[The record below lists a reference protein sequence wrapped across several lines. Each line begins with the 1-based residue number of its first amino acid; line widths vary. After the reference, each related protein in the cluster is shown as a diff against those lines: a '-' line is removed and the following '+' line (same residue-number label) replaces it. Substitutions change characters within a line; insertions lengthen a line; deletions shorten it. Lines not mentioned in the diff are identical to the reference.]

1 LIGETISHYRI
12 IDQLGEGGMGV
23 VYLAE
28 DLTLGRR
35 VAIKFLS
42 TTTKEYRARFLREAR
57 AVSALGHPNIAT
69 VFDYGE
75 TAEGQPYI
83 VMELIQG
90 QTLNEKL
97 REGSLPLPE
106 AVRIVSFI
114 AEALGEAHH
123 HGVVHRDVKP
133 SNVVITERGLVKVLD
148 FGLVKQINEQSG
160 MLGGSDQ
167 KTLPSTRTR
176 SDVIVGTPLYL
187 SPEQATGKSVDGRSD
202 LFALGVVLYECITG
216 QSAFAGGSVIEIGAQ
231 VIHVTPVVP
240 SKLNNRIPA
249 ELNRITMKAI
259 EKKVED
265 RYQTAAEMVA
275 DLQHLLPSLVDD
287 GYRKSRS
294 TGTVPRQRTNSASA
308 LTTITETFRKPGP
321 PLGIVVVAIAVVA
334 LLGWLGYRWLRPGVY
349 VPNPRAQT
357 MYDQGTDAIRYGA
370 FLQATKALEEA
381 VKLDPKFAMAHARQ
395 AEAWFELDYADR
407 AKDEM
412 LKAQPVGEAPSSLS
426 ETDALSLA
434 AIHATVTYEFPNAI
448 KAQTELVRLAPRNA
462 PAHVDLG
469 RAYEKNDQLQQALDS
484 YLKATELAPEHPT
497 AFLRLGI
504 MYGKQINLPA
514 AFAAFDRADGLY
526 QAAGNVE
533 GQAEVAYQR
542 GFLLNQNEKLPEAEK
557 EFKRALELAL
567 ATKSEYQEV
576 KTRLKLGEVITGQN
590 HGNEG
595 RALMQQAIDLAKTRE
610 IDNYVKRGLVDL
622 GNTYM
627 LSGDYPKAEEYFRES
642 LQLAQ
647 KQKDPRNVA
656 RALLSLGSALDRQN
670 RFDDAL
676 SYVDQ
681 AMPFYERGGYRREAL
696 QALAVKARVLKK
708 QGQYQVALKIFE
720 EELQAARLLND
731 QALIAQATVDVAA
744 VLVNQ
749 AHYPEALQHFE
760 EGYNLA
766 KASNYQSNIG
776 LHLTNRANMLWSLG
790 RYTEAKPLMDE
801 AALLLPEQKGKGF
814 SNWYYVSV
822 ARMYLSER
830 QFDQAQKNIRTA
842 MAANP
847 TGTMET
853 YLLGLAQLLSGS
865 TQEGRV
871 NCEKAAGML
880 TPTSDPLT
888 VAEVKMALAQAL
900 IQSGDSAGA
909 LTIAVEVAQ
918 TFARLGKQDFQWLAS
933 LLAARAAQA
942 AGQSQQAHDYALQA
956 QSLLAGLEQRWGNDY
971 YQSYLKRPDIQFH
984 QDQLKEL
991 LAPKP

>member
-12 IDQLGEGGMGV
+12 IDQLGKGGMGV

-57 AVSALGHPNIAT
+57 AVSALSHPNIAT

-90 QTLNEKL
+90 EPLNEKL
-97 REGSLPLPE
+97 REGSLPLRE

-148 FGLVKQINEQSG
+148 FGLVKQIAEQS
-160 MLGGSDQ
+160 GGSDQ

-187 SPEQATGKSVDGRSD
+187 SPEQATGKNIDGRSD
-202 LFALGVVLYECITG
+202 LFALGVVLYECLTG
-216 QSAFAGGSVIEIGAQ
+216 QSAFAGGSIIEIGAQ

-265 RYQTAAEMVA
+265 RYQTAAEFVA
-275 DLQHLLPSLVDD
+275 DLQRVLPNLADD
-287 GYRKSRS
+287 GYRQGGRS

-321 PLGIVVVAIAVVA
+321 PLGIVIVAIAVVA
-334 LLGWLGYRWLRPGVY
+334 LLGWLIISWLRPGVY
-349 VPNPRAQT
+349 VPNARALT
-357 MYDQGTDAIRYGA
+357 MYDQGTDALRYGA
-370 FLQATKALEEA
+370 FLQATKALDEA
-381 VKLDPKFAMAHARQ
+381 VKLDPKFAMAHARL

-412 LKAQPVGEAPSSLS
+412 LKARPVGETPSSLS
-426 ETDALSLA
+426 ETNALALE
-434 AIHATVTYEFPNAI
+434 AIQATVTHDFPGAI
-448 KAQTELVRLAPRNA
+448 KAHTEIARLAPKDA
-462 PAHVDLG
+462 PTHVDLG

-484 YLKATELAPEHPT
+484 YFKATELAPEHPT

-504 MYGKQINLPA
+504 MYGKQINLKD
-514 AFAAFDRADGLY
+514 AFAAFDRADMLY
-526 QAAGNVE
+526 QAVGNVE

-542 GFLLNQNEKLPEAEK
+542 GFVLNQNDRFQEAER

-567 ATKSEYQEV
+567 PTKSEYQEV
-576 KTRLKLGEVITGQN
+576 KSRLKLGEVITGEG
-590 HGNEG
+590 HPDEG
-595 RALMQQAIDLAKTRE
+595 RAMMQQAIDLARSRE

-627 LSGDYPKAEEYFRES
+627 LSRDYPKAEEYFRES
-642 LQLAQ
+642 LELAQ

-656 RALLSLGSALDRQN
+656 RALLSLGSALERQN
-670 RFDDAL
+670 RLEEAL
-676 SYVDQ
+676 DCVDRSR
-681 AMPFYERGGYRREAL
+681 PFYERGGYRREAT
-696 QALAVKARVLKK
+696 QAFAVKARAKKK
-708 QGQYQVALKIFE
+708 QGEYDVALKMFE

-731 QALIAQATVDVAA
+731 QALIAQATVDVAG
-744 VLVNQ
+744 VLMNQ
-749 AHYPEALQHFE
+749 SHYPEALVHFE

-766 KASNYQSNIG
+766 KASNYQSSIG

-790 RYTEAKPLMDE
+790 RYPEAKPLMDE
-801 AALLLPEQKGKGF
+801 ASRLLPDLHGRGF
-814 SNWYYVSV
+814 TNWYYVSV
-822 ARMYLSER
+822 ARRSLSER
-830 QFDQAQKNIRTA
+830 QFDQAQKNARTA
-842 MAANP
+842 MDSNP
-847 TGTMET
+847 AGITET

-865 TQEGRV
+865 TKEGRL
-871 NCEKAAGML
+871 NCETAAGML

-888 VAEVKMALAQAL
+888 AAEVKMALAQAL
-900 IQSGDSAGA
+900 LQTGDSAGA
-909 LTIAVEVAQ
+909 LPLAVEVAQ
-918 TFARLGKQDFQWLAS
+918 TFARLGKQDFQWLAW
-933 LLAARAAQA
+933 LLAARASKN
-942 AGQSQQAHDYALQA
+942 AGEAQQARDYALQA
-956 QSLLAGLEQRWGNDY
+956 ESLRAGLEQRWGNEN
-971 YQSYLKRPDIQFH
+971 YQGYLNRPDIKFY
-984 QDQLKEL
+984 QDQLSEL

>member
-28 DLTLGRR
+28 DITLGRR

-57 AVSALGHPNIAT
+57 AVSALSHPNIAT

-90 QTLNEKL
+90 QPLNEKL
-97 REGSLPLPE
+97 RDGSLPLPE

-133 SNVVITERGLVKVLD
+133 SNVVITDRGLVKVLD
-148 FGLVKQINEQSG
+148 FGLVKQISEQG
-160 MLGGSDQ
+160 GIGGGSDQ

-240 SKLNNRIPA
+240 SKLNNRVPA

-265 RYQTAAEMVA
+265 RYQTAEALVA
-275 DLQHLLPSLVDD
+275 DLQRLLPSLADD
-287 GYRKSRS
+287 GYRKGRS

-321 PLGIVVVAIAVVA
+321 PLGIVVVAIAVLA

-349 VPNPRAQT
+349 VPNSRAQT
-357 MYDQGTDAIRYGA
+357 MYEQGTDAIRYGA
-370 FLQATKALEEA
+370 YLQATKALDEA
-381 VKLDPKFAMAHARQ
+381 VKLDPKFAMAHARL
-395 AEAWFELDYADR
+395 AEAWFEMDYADR

-412 LKAQPVGEAPSSLS
+412 LKAQPVGGASSSLS
-426 ETDALSLA
+426 ETDALSLET
-434 AIHATVTYEFPNAI
+434 IHATVTQDFPGAI
-448 KAQTELVRLAPRNA
+448 KAQTEIARLAPKNA

-504 MYGKQINLPA
+504 MYGKQIKLPD
-514 AFAAFDRADGLY
+514 AFVAFDRADALY

-542 GFLLNQNEKLPEAEK
+542 GFLLNQNDKFPEAEK
-557 EFKRALELAL
+557 EFKHALELASP
-567 ATKSEYQEV
+567 TKSEYQEV
-576 KTRLKLGEVITGQN
+576 KSRLKLGEVITAQQ
-590 HGNEG
+590 HPEEG
-595 RALMQQAIDLAKTRE
+595 RGMMQQAIELAKSRE
-610 IDNYVKRGLVDL
+610 IDNYVKRGLIDL

-627 LSGDYPKAEEYFRES
+627 LSHDYSKAEEYFNQS
-642 LQLAQ
+642 LELAR
-647 KQKDPRNVA
+647 KQKDPRNAA
-656 RALLSLGSALDRQN
+656 RALLSLGNASERQN
-670 RFDDAL
+670 KIAQAL
-676 SYVDQ
+676 SYVEQ
-681 AMPFYERGGYRREAL
+681 ALPFYQRGGYRREAIL
-696 QALAVKARVLKK
+696 ALAITARANRK
-708 QGQYQVALKIFE
+708 QGKYNEALKVFE
-720 EELQAARLLND
+720 NELDVARFLND
-731 QALIAQATVDVAA
+731 QSLIAQATVDIGG
-744 VLVNQ
+744 VLLNQ
-749 AHYPEALQHFE
+749 AHYPEALTHFE

-766 KASNYQSNIG
+766 KASNYQSFIG
-776 LHLTNRANMLWSLG
+776 HYLTNRAVALWNLG
-790 RYTEAKPLMDE
+790 RYSEAKPLLAE
-801 AALLLPEQKGKGF
+801 ALPLAEALKGKGF
-814 SNWYYVSV
+814 SNWYYVSA
-822 ARMYLSER
+822 ARMALTER
-830 QFDQAQKNIRTA
+830 QFDEVQNNARAA
-842 MAANP
+842 MADDQTP
-847 TGTMET
+847 MMET
-853 YLLGLAQLLSGS
+853 YLIGIAQVLSGS
-865 TQEGRV
+865 ADEGRR
-871 NCEKAAGML
+871 NCEKAVGML
-880 TPTSDPLT
+880 TPESDPLT
-888 VAEVKMALAQAL
+888 VAELKMALAQAL
-900 IQSGDSAGA
+900 IQTGDSAGA
-909 LTIAVEVAQ
+909 LPVAVETAQ
-918 TFARLGKQDFQWLAS
+918 IFARLGKPDSQWLAL
-933 LLAARAAQA
+933 LLAARASKG
-942 AGQSQQAHDYALQA
+942 AGESQQAHDYAVQA
-956 QSLLAGLEQRWGNDY
+956 ESLLAGLGQRWGNDN
-971 YQSYLKRPDIQFH
+971 YQSYLKRPDILFY

>member
-1 LIGETISHYRI
+1 
-12 IDQLGEGGMGV
+12 MGV

-28 DLTLGRR
+28 DITLGRR

-57 AVSALGHPNIAT
+57 AVSALSHPNIAT

-90 QTLNEKL
+90 EPLNEKL

-148 FGLVKQINEQSG
+148 FGLVKQIAEQSG
-160 MLGGSDQ
+160 VGGGSEQ

-187 SPEQATGKSVDGRSD
+187 SPEQATGKNVDGRSD

-231 VIHVTPVVP
+231 VIHVTPVAP
-240 SKLNNRIPA
+240 AKLNRRIPA

-265 RYQTAAEMVA
+265 RYQTAAELVA
-275 DLQHLLPSLVDD
+275 DLQRVLPSLADD
-287 GYRKSRS
+287 GYRQGGRA
-294 TGTVPRQRTNSASA
+294 TGTMPRQRTNSASA

-321 PLGIVVVAIAVVA
+321 PLGIVVVAIVVVA
-334 LLGWLGYRWLRPGVY
+334 LLGWMVIRWLRPDIY
-349 VPNPRAQT
+349 VPNTRAQT
-357 MYDQGTDAIRYGA
+357 MYDQGTDALRYGA

-381 VKLDPKFAMAHARQ
+381 VKLDPKFAMAHARL

-426 ETDALSLA
+426 ETDALSLG
-434 AIHATVTYEFPNAI
+434 AIHATVTQDFPGAI
-448 KAQTELVRLAPRNA
+448 KAHTEIVRLAPTNA

-469 RAYEKNDQLQQALDS
+469 RAYEKNDQLQLALDS
-484 YLKATELAPEHPT
+484 YAKATELAPEHPT

-514 AFAAFDRADGLY
+514 AFAAFDRADALY

-542 GFLLNQNEKLPEAEK
+542 GFLLNQNEKFPEAEK
-557 EFKRALELAL
+557 EFRRALELAL
-567 ATKSEYQEV
+567 PTKSEYQEV
-576 KTRLKLGEVITGQN
+576 KSRLKLGEVITAQA
-590 HGNEG
+590 HPDEG
-595 RALMQQAIDLAKTRE
+595 RGLMQQAIDLAQSRG

-627 LSGDYPKAEEYFRES
+627 LARDYPKAEEYFRQS
-642 LQLAQ
+642 LELAQ
-647 KQKDPRNVA
+647 RQKDPRNVA
-656 RALLSLGSALDRQN
+656 RTLLSLGSALERQN
-670 RFDDAL
+670 RTDEAL
-676 SYVDQ
+676 SNVDK

-696 QALAVKARVLKK
+696 QALAIKARVNRK
-708 QGQYQVALKIFE
+708 QGQYDVALKAFE
-720 EELQAARLLND
+720 TELEVAKFLND
-731 QALIAQATVDVAA
+731 QALVAQATIDIGG
-744 VLVNQ
+744 VLLNQ
-749 AHYPEALQHFE
+749 AHYPEALKHFE

-766 KASNYQSNIG
+766 KASNYQSFIG
-776 LHLTNRANMLWSLG
+776 HYLTNRAVALWNLG
-790 RYTEAKPLMDE
+790 RYAEARPLLAE
-801 AALLLPEQKGKGF
+801 ALPLAEALNGKGF
-814 SNWYYVSV
+814 SNWYYLSA
-822 ARMYLSER
+822 ARMALTER
-830 QFDQAQKNIRTA
+830 QFDKAQENSRTA
-842 MAANP
+842 LADNP
-847 TGTMET
+847 SSMVET
-853 YLLGLAQLLSGS
+853 YLIGTAQVLSGS
-865 TQEGRV
+865 TKDGRL
-871 NCEKAAGML
+871 NCEKAVSML

-888 VAEVKMALAQAL
+888 AAELKMALAQAL
-900 IQSGDSAGA
+900 IQTGDSAGA
-909 LTIAVEVAQ
+909 LPLAVEVAQ
-918 TFARLGKQDFQWLAS
+918 TFARLGKPDSQWLAL
-933 LLAARAAQA
+933 LLAARAGKN
-942 AGQSQQAHDYALQA
+942 AGQAQQAHDYASQA
-956 QSLLAGLEQRWGNDY
+956 QSLLAGLEQRWGKEN
-971 YQSYLKRPDIQFH
+971 YQSYLSRPDIQFY